1 MNEVATRAVG
11 TIEVHDVVCE
21 GLVGEGMQGSVLVV
35 VLTVAF
41 VAVDPMDE
49 GVLERDVDTLY
60 WYKVIEAV
68 C

>member
-49 GVLERDVDTLY
+49 GVLEGVV
-60 WYKVIEAV
+60 KVV
-68 C
+68 CYIQVRAK